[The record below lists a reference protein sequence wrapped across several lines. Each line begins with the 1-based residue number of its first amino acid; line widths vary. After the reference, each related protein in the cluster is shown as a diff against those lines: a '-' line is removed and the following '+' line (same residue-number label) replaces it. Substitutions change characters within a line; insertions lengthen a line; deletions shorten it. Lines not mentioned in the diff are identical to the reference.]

1 MFKRKQ
7 EKHFEQVVRAYSGE
21 LYRFA
26 YWLSHDRFK
35 AEELVQ
41 ETFARAWHNWEAL
54 RDPLNPKPWLLTILR
69 NEHARTF
76 ERKQLDYVDEAPEEL
91 DIPAGNDLIAQYELE
106 NLLAGLPL
114 SLREPLLLQTLGG
127 YSCDE
132 IAEQLGTTAG
142 AVMVRLTR
150 ARKALQ
156 NLLTP
161 AASRN
166 QNRSAS

>member
-26 YWLSHDRFK
+26 YWLCHDRFK

-41 ETFARAWHNWEAL
+41 ETFARAWNNWEAL

-69 NEHARTF
+69 NEHARSF
-76 ERKQLDYVDEAPEEL
+76 ERKQLDYVDEAPEDL

-114 SLREPLLLQTLGG
+114 PLREPLLLQTLGG

-132 IAEQLGTTAG
+132 IAEQLGTTTG

-161 AASRN
+161 AASRT